1 MLRSV
6 TAQAIHRSLST
17 GACGGPP
24 PCAASRAAS
33 CATCAACV
41 GSLGR
46 QGTPSLGAATADLRA
61 ARAVLGASLGSILY
75 TMALHHYGL
84 TYCGGVRGFVRAG
97 SGAGVRLGDTSPD
110 LQPKPQPQPGAGAAA
125 AGAALPRGVEAKRSG
140 YRRGERGAS
149 DAASAVAT
157 DAASSAAG
165 VALAGRVA
173 CGSAAPGGGGP
184 GRAGRRGSP
193 SRQRSG
199 GDAARAASAAR
210 GSSEYSHRQ

>member
-33 CATCAACV
+33 CATCASYA

-46 QGTPSLGAATADLRA
+46 QGTPSLGAATADLRV

-84 TYCGGVRGFVRAG
+84 TYYGGVRGFVRAG

-110 LQPKPQPQPGAGAAA
+110 LQPKPPTPT
-125 AGAALPRGVEAKRSG
+125 RC
-140 YRRGERGAS
+140 
-149 DAASAVAT
+149 
-157 DAASSAAG
+157 
-165 VALAGRVA
+165 GR
-173 CGSAAPGGGGP
+173 GGGG
-184 GRAGRRGSP
+184 RGP
-193 SRQRSG
+193 
-199 GDAARAASAAR
+199 AARRRSEAERLPAR
-210 GSSEYSHRQ
+210 RARCL